1 MSKERASD
9 KTGSY
14 GQRALE
20 QPVQKVIDD
29 KLSDPGFATK
39 KGERDAT
46 EVLQEGV
53 AKSLG
58 TQHSWQDSS
67 GAAGRRT
74 EETGHNLMSAIGQ
87 SLKDQP
93 MATLA
98 IVGAFSFLLGALW
111 RS

>member
-1 MSKERASD
+1 MSKD
-9 KTGSY
+9 KAPDKAGSY

-29 KLSDPGFATK
+29 KLNDPGFATK

-53 AKSLG
+53 AKSTT
-58 TQHSWQDSS
+58 TQHSWQASS
-67 GAAGRRT
+67 GAAERRT
-74 EETGHNLMSAIGQ
+74 QETANNLKSAVRK

-111 RS
+111 KS